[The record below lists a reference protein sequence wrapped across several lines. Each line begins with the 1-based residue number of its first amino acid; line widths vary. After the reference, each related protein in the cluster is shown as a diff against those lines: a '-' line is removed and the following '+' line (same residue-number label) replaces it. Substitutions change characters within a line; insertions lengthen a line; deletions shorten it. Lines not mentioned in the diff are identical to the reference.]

1 MRRTYGM
8 PDEYGNA
15 RIDYDDGSWYFGG
28 SNKDVRC
35 GLGAYHHA
43 DGTVECG
50 YWHDDKL
57 VMPITRSEYEKK
69 MNNVY
74 NKH

>member
-8 PDEYGNA
+8 PDEHGYA
-15 RIDYDDGSWYFGG
+15 RINYDDDSWYFGECNG
-28 SNKDVRC
+28 DIRS
-35 GLGAYHHA
+35 GLGAYHHT